1 MRYINTAGLIV
12 IENRKLMLAFSR
24 NKGAWYLPGGKVDP
38 GETDLEALHREIREE
53 LDIDLN
59 KEQLQLYYYMEAPA
73 FGEKD
78 VLMKQHA
85 FICQLQ
91 QTPQPTAEI
100 AAIRFFSEAEYKLE
114 EHQVIGVINAFRKLR
129 EDGLV
134 D

>member
-1 MRYINTAGLIV
+1 MKYIQTVGLIV
-12 IENRKLMLAFSR
+12 IKERKLMLAFSR
-24 NKGAWYLPGGKVDP
+24 NKGAWYLPGGKVDA

-53 LDIDLN
+53 LNIDLN
-59 KEQLQLYYYMEAPA
+59 KEQLQLYYFMEAPA

-78 VLMKQHA
+78 VLMRQHA
-85 FICQLQ
+85 FICPLQ

-100 AAIRFFSEAEYKLE
+100 AAVKFFSETDYKLE
-114 EHQVIGVINAFRKLR
+114 EHQVVGVINAFRKLR